1 MATPPKPTPAKTGQP
16 TVKEQRAEKR
26 AAQMELFKK
35 QEAARKRNRLL
46 GIVGAIVAL
55 LLVVGTVVT
64 VVVLNVNPPRQ
75 NTPEA
80 LTSGDYEKRLQLYPD
95 LQAGHT
101 DTRVS
106 YDQTPPVGG
115 PHNPAWLNCGVYDE
129 KQQNENAVHS
139 LEHGAVWITY
149 DPATTTDDEI
159 AALVALAP
167 DTYTIV
173 SPYPGIGDAMAI
185 SAWGAQLR
193 FTDVDDPAV
202 TDFLTQFWQSADAP
216 EPGAPCTGA
225 IDGPGK
231 VS

>member
-1 MATPPKPTPAKTGQP
+1 MATPPKTPSAKSGQP
-16 TVKEQRAEKR
+16 TIKEQRAEKR
-26 AAQMELFKK
+26 AAQLELFKK

-46 GIVGAIVAL
+46 GIIAAIVAL
-55 LLVVGTVVT
+55 VLVVGTVAT
-64 VVVLNVNPPRQ
+64 VIVLNA
-75 NTPEA
+75 TPQQVDDE
-80 LTSGDYEKRLQLYPD
+80 LLSGDYEERLQLYPD
-95 LQAGHT
+95 LEAGHT
-101 DTRVS
+101 ESRVT

-159 AALVALAP
+159 AALVELAP

-202 TDFLTQFWQSADAP
+202 LDFLNQFWQSADSP

-231 VS
+231 IS

>member
-1 MATPPKPTPAKTGQP
+1 MATPPKPPASP

-26 AAQMELFKK
+26 AAQLEAFKK
-35 QEAARKRNRLL
+35 KEAADKRNRLL
-46 GIVGAIVAL
+46 AIIGAIVAL
-55 LLVVGTVVT
+55 VLVVGTVVT
-64 VVVLNVNPPRQ
+64 VLLLNAAPPQDGDGERI
-75 NTPEA
+75 
-80 LTSGDYEKRLQLYPD
+80 SGDYEDRVELYPD
-95 LQAGHT
+95 LDATHT
-101 DTRVS
+101 ETRVS

-129 KQQNENAVHS
+129 VQQNENAVHS

-149 DPATTTDDEI
+149 DPEATTDDEI

-167 DTYTIV
+167 DTYTVI
-173 SPYPGIGDAMAI
+173 SPYEGLGDVLVI

-202 TDFLTQFWQSADAP
+202 EDFLTEFWRSADSP
-216 EPGAPCTGA
+216 EPNAPCTGG
-225 IDGPGK
+225 IDGPGR

>member
-1 MATPPKPTPAKTGQP
+1 VATPPKNTPGTS
-16 TVKEQRAEKR
+16 VKEQRAAKR
-26 AAQMELFKK
+26 AAQLELFKK

-46 GIVGAIVAL
+46 GIIAGVVAL
-55 LLVVGTVVT
+55 VLLVGTVVT
-64 VVVLNVNPPRQ
+64 VVVLNA
-75 NTPEA
+75 TPQQVDPD
-80 LTSGDYEKRLQLYPD
+80 LVSGDYEDRLQRYPG
-95 LQAGHT
+95 LEATHT
-101 DTRVS
+101 ESRVS

-129 KQQNENAVHS
+129 EQQNENAVHS

-149 DPATTTDDEI
+149 DPASTTDDEV

-167 DTYTIV
+167 DTYTII
-173 SPYPGIGDAMAI
+173 SPYPGIGEAMAI

-202 TDFLTQFWQSADAP
+202 IDFLNQFWQSADSP

-231 VS
+231 VQ

>member
-1 MATPPKPTPAKTGQP
+1 MATPPNRPAQP
-16 TVKEQRAEKR
+16 TIKEQRAEKR
-26 AAQMELFKK
+26 AAQLEAFKK
-35 QEAARKRNRLL
+35 KEAAAKRNRIL

-55 LLVVGTVVT
+55 VLVAGTVTT
-64 VVVLNVNPPRQ
+64 VLVLNA
-75 NTPEA
+75 TPQQVDDD
-80 LTSGDYEKRLQLYPD
+80 LVSGDYEQRLQLFSD
-95 LQAGHT
+95 LEATHT
-101 DTRVS
+101 ETRVS

-115 PHNPAWLNCGVYDE
+115 PHNPGWLNCGVYDE
-129 KQQNENAVHS
+129 PQQNENVVHT

-149 DPATTTDDEI
+149 DPASTTDAEV

-167 DTYTIV
+167 DTYTVV
-173 SPYPGIGDAMAI
+173 SPYPGIGEAMAI

-202 TDFLTQFWQSADAP
+202 TDFLTEFWRSPTSP
-216 EPGAPCTGA
+216 EPNAPCTGA

>member
-1 MATPPKPTPAKTGQP
+1 MATPPNRPAQP
-16 TVKEQRAEKR
+16 TIKEQRAEKR

-35 QEAARKRNRLL
+35 QEEARKRNRLL

-55 LLVVGTVVT
+55 VLVVGTVAT
-64 VVVLNVNPPRQ
+64 VIVVNM
-75 NTPEA
+75 TPQQVDQE
-80 LTSGDYEKRLQLYPD
+80 LLSGDYEKRLQLYPD

-101 DTRVS
+101 ESRVS

-149 DPATTTDDEI
+149 DPASTTDEEV

>member
-1 MATPPKPTPAKTGQP
+1 VATPPKNTSGTGAQP
-16 TVKEQRAEKR
+16 SAKEQRAAKR
-26 AAQMELFKK
+26 AAQLEMFKK

-46 GIVGAIVAL
+46 GIIAGVVAL
-55 LLVVGTVVT
+55 VLLVGTVVT
-64 VVVLNVNPPRQ
+64 VVVLNA
-75 NTPEA
+75 TPQQVDPD
-80 LTSGDYEKRLQLYPD
+80 LVSGDYEDRLQLYPG
-95 LQAGHT
+95 LEATHT
-101 DTRVS
+101 ESRVS

-149 DPATTTDDEI
+149 DPASTTDDEV

-167 DTYTIV
+167 DTYTII

-202 TDFLTQFWQSADAP
+202 VDFLNQFWQSADSP

-231 VS
+231 EQ

>member
-1 MATPPKPTPAKTGQP
+1 MATPPKNPQP
-16 TVKEQRAEKR
+16 TIKEQRAEKR
-26 AAQMELFKK
+26 AAQLEAIKK

-46 GIVGAIVAL
+46 GIIGAIVAL
-55 LLVVGTVVT
+55 VLVIGTVAT
-64 VVVLNVNPPRQ
+64 VIVLNVVPPAPQ
-75 NTPEA
+75 EVDED
-80 LTSGDYEKRLQLYPD
+80 LVSGDYEERLQLYPG
-95 LQAGHT
+95 LEATHT
-101 DTRVS
+101 ESRVT

-129 KQQNENAVHS
+129 EQQNENAVHA

-149 DPATTTDDEI
+149 DPASTTDAEI
-159 AALVALAP
+159 AALVAIAP

-173 SPYPGIGDAMAI
+173 SPYPGIGDAYAI

-193 FTDVDDPAV
+193 FTDTDDAAV
-202 TDFLTQFWQSADAP
+202 TDFLTQFWRSADSP
-216 EPGAPCTGA
+216 EPNAPCTGA

>member
-1 MATPPKPTPAKTGQP
+1 MATPPKNAQP
-16 TVKEQRAEKR
+16 TIKEQRAEKR
-26 AAQMELFKK
+26 AAQMEAFKK

-46 GIVGAIVAL
+46 GIIGAIVAL
-55 LLVVGTVVT
+55 VLVAGTVTT
-64 VVVLNVNPPRQ
+64 VIVLNAQGQQV
-75 NTPEA
+75 PEEQ
-80 LTSGDYEKRLQLYPD
+80 LSGDYEERLQLFD
-95 LQAGHT
+95 DIQAGHT
-101 DTRVS
+101 ESRVT

-115 PHNPAWLNCGVYDE
+115 PHNPVWLNCGVYDE

-149 DPATTTDDEI
+149 DPATTSDDEI

-167 DTYTIV
+167 DTYSIV
-173 SPYPGIGDAMAI
+173 SPYPGIGDAFAI

-202 TDFLTQFWQSADAP
+202 TDFLNQFWRSADSP
-216 EPGAPCTGA
+216 EPSAPCTGA
-225 IDGPGK
+225 LDGPGK